1 MVQLDSGAGTD
12 FIDRSRLCRRPDTS
26 VVVDERTAR
35 RAAAA
40 RRPGREGFR
49 QRHHDYPTGDI
60 FNLQSELMSVA
71 VYGLTIIFLYPLQVG
86 AGGASVAG
94 ISNGLTSSASSS
106 SLMARHWGPERSVPI
121 TRDPTKS
128 LGISIVGG
136 KVDVAA
142 GSGAP
147 ISGIFIKNVLNDSP
161 AGRTGQLRVRVS
173 NFPTSLNSNK

>member
-1 MVQLDSGAGTD
+1 M
-12 FIDRSRLCRRPDTS
+12 
-26 VVVDERTAR
+26 
-35 RAAAA
+35 
-40 RRPGREGFR
+40 
-49 QRHHDYPTGDI
+49 
-60 FNLQSELMSVA
+60 
-71 VYGLTIIFLYPLQVG
+71 
-86 AGGASVAG
+86 AG

-161 AGRTGQLRVRVS
+161 AGRTGQLRVSCSFSR
-173 NFPTSLNSNK
+173 LL

>member
-1 MVQLDSGAGTD
+1 
-12 FIDRSRLCRRPDTS
+12 
-26 VVVDERTAR
+26 
-35 RAAAA
+35 
-40 RRPGREGFR
+40 
-49 QRHHDYPTGDI
+49 
-60 FNLQSELMSVA
+60 
-71 VYGLTIIFLYPLQVG
+71 
-86 AGGASVAG
+86 
-94 ISNGLTSSASSS
+94 
-106 SLMARHWGPERSVPI
+106 MARHWGPERSVPI